1 MRYIKLYENFDVEE
15 IQLEEEPVVL
25 SDKTIDDVLGG
36 NFFDE
41 EDELEDDDSFIDN
54 KGISHIKNWNVY

>member
-15 IQLEEEPVVL
+15 IQLEEPVVL

-41 EDELEDDDSFIDN
+41 VDEVEDEDSFIDN
-54 KGISHIKNWNVY
+54 KGINHIKNWNVY

>member
-15 IQLEEEPVVL
+15 IQLEEPVVL

-41 EDELEDDDSFIDN
+41 EDEVEDDDDSFIDN

>member
-15 IQLEEEPVVL
+15 IQLEEPVVL

-41 EDELEDDDSFIDN
+41 EDEVEDDDSFIDN